1 MDPKQIAKQMLDFN
15 KTAFDNNINS
25 MKALQ
30 EQTERLIGKFWEK
43 STMFPEEGKQAITD
57 WMKAYKKGCDDFKN
71 IADNNFK
78 KVEDYFSE
86 SK

>member
-1 MDPKQIAKQMLDFN
+1 MDAKQLAKQMLDFN
-15 KTAFDNNINS
+15 KTAFDNNFNS

-43 STMFPEEGKQAITD
+43 SPIFPEEGKRAIVD

-71 IADNNFK
+71 IVDDNFK
-78 KVEDYFSE
+78 KVEDYFNE